1 MGDGEDLTTLPS
13 QEFREQLEKTQATGT
28 EAISDPVDAEEGLK
42 KHGIDMDAADDLQDF
57 SEEDTEVVIIA
68 QGQEN
73 QIQETD
79 KQIVTKEE

>member
-42 KHGIDMDAADDLQDF
+42 KVQDDLQDF